1 MGRVYAAFLIV
12 VLFSYPAVATAGR
25 PAPGAATRDR
35 GNVLG
40 GDAWTGGAQDFSGES
55 EESGEDEPAPYDP
68 QEFPEALRHLRRFEI
83 VALGSVPLTVLFSS
97 LGYRLHRVSTE
108 ENINWQTSAN
118 FSLEQRRRVLTIGLS
133 ASLAVGVL
141 DFILGRV
148 EGRRQ

>member
-1 MGRVYAAFLIV
+1 MGMGRVYAAFLIV
-12 VLFSYPAVATAGR
+12 VIFSYPAVATAGQR
-25 PAPGAATRDR
+25 APGAATRDP

-40 GDAWTGGAQDFSGES
+40 GDAGTGGAQDF
-55 EESGEDEPAPYDP
+55 SGEDEPAPYDP